1 MWNMTKILTAAFI
14 ILSALTTNGQS
25 SNSENPVFD
34 SLDERMHRGEIT
46 SDEWY
51 FLTLKA
57 GYISEHSNGWVEST
71 GRIDK
76 NSELYQSLKTRSGFV
91 FHIPDNY
98 QIIDPK
104 NGNRYIEAYLIN
116 LTDTVISI
124 PRKDATVDIVESFL
138 FTNNKWNKVKDS
150 RQVGCGHGYWTQK
163 LEPNDYIVLHI
174 DNHDLALGTLQVK
187 QKITINLNGLIV
199 ESEKVVALLNENQV
213 KLLRQN

>member
-1 MWNMTKILTAAFI
+1 MRNTIKILTASLI
-14 ILSALTTNGQS
+14 ILSVFTANGQN
-25 SNSENPVFD
+25 SNSEQPVFD
-34 SLDERMHRGEIT
+34 SLYEMMMSGKIT
-46 SDEWY
+46 SEEWY
-51 FLTLKA
+51 ASILKE
-57 GYISEHSNGWVEST
+57 GFISEHSNGWVEST

-76 NSELYQSLKTRSGFV
+76 NSELYQLLKIRSGFV

-163 LEPNDYIVLHI
+163 LEPNDYILLHI
-174 DNHDLALGTLQVK
+174 DNHDLALGTLHVK

-199 ESEKVVALLNENQV
+199 ESEKVIALLNENQV